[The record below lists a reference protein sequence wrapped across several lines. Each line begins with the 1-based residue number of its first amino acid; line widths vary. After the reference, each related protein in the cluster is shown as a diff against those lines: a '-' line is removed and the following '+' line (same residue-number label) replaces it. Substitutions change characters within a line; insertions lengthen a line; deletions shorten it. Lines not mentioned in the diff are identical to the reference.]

1 MRKIGN
7 DKHGLSEIVISMIM
21 IVLVLVA
28 ISIVWF
34 IVRGILDKGS
44 GQVNLGADCLEI
56 QIDANKV
63 INTTD
68 DTIGPTVDYRVTLTR
83 SAGGNPIGGV
93 AIIFKNDTGD
103 ASYRHTAAGNI
114 APLET
119 KTVSATGVTI
129 TQATKVEVVPYFLE
143 DSGTEKLCSTS
154 TAYEF

>member
-83 SAGGNPIGGV
+83 SAGGNPIG
-93 AIIFKNDTGD
+93 
-103 ASYRHTAAGNI
+103 
-114 APLET
+114 
-119 KTVSATGVTI
+119 
-129 TQATKVEVVPYFLE
+129 
-143 DSGTEKLCSTS
+143 
-154 TAYEF
+154 